1 MKHLS
6 AVARSTAL
14 LALGMAAAGAAHA
27 QAMVNAR
34 VVSSTPV
41 VEQVPVSDCGGAYG
55 RGGVRPSGPG
65 TAVGALVGGLI
76 GSQMGG
82 GAGHIAGAIL
92 GTVGGAMLGNAAD
105 ATNGYYGSS
114 CATRYENRVTGYDVA
129 YDVGGRQYRTRM
141 AQPPGQWL
149 QVPAPDGGYA
159 PQGAYG
165 GAQSYPVNPPPLA
178 GYPLPAYPAGGESSG
193 VVTAPVQV
201 YGGYPGQAYPQPYPS
216 PYPQA
221 YPQPYPAP
229 VYQAQG
235 YPAPVYPAAPV
246 YVRPAPVYAAPLG
259 VNLSI
264 GGGFGGRGRGG
275 GWGVGIGVSSFSVQ

>member
-1 MKHLS
+1 
-6 AVARSTAL
+6 
-14 LALGMAAAGAAHA
+14 
-27 QAMVNAR
+27 
-34 VVSSTPV
+34 
-41 VEQVPVSDCGGAYG
+41 
-55 RGGVRPSGPG
+55 
-65 TAVGALVGGLI
+65 
-76 GSQMGG
+76 
-82 GAGHIAGAIL
+82 
-92 GTVGGAMLGNAAD
+92 MLGNTAEAYN
-105 ATNGYYGSS
+105 NGYGG
-114 CATRYENRVTGYDVA
+114 CATRYSQRVTGYDVT
-129 YDVGGRQYRTRM
+129 YEYQGRQYQTRT
-141 AQPPGQWL
+141 AQAPGQWL

-275 GWGVGIGVSSFSVQ
+275 WGVGIGSGF

>member
-1 MKHLS
+1 MKPLS
-6 AVARSTAL
+6 AIARSTAL
-14 LALGMAAAGAAHA
+14 LALGMAAAAAAHA

-41 VEQVPVSDCGGAYG
+41 MEQVPVSDCGGYG
-55 RGGVRPSGPG
+55 RGVRPSGPG

-105 ATNGYYGSS
+105 ASNGYYGSG
-114 CATRYENRVTGYDVA
+114 CATRYENRVVGYDVA

-178 GYPLPAYPAGGESSG
+178 GYPLPAYPASGEASG
-193 VVTAPVQV
+193 VVTAPV
-201 YGGYPGQAYPQPYPS
+201 YGAYPAQGYPQ

-221 YPQPYPAP
+221 YPQAYPYPQPYPQP
-229 VYQAQG
+229 VYQAG
-235 YPAPVYPAAPV
+235 YPAAVYPAAPV
-246 YVRPAPVYAAPLG
+246 YVRPAPVYASPVG

-264 GGGFGGRGRGG
+264 GGVVGGRGRG
-275 GWGVGIGVSSFSVQ
+275 GWGVGIGTGF